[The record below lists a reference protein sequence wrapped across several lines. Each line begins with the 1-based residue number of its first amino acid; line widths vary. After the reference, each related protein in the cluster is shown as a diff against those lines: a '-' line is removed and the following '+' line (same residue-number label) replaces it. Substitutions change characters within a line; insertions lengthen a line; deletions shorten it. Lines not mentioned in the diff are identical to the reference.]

1 MTQSQ
6 QHLLAMRNPNYTMQR
21 SPVPAKKELMRSEDY
36 SRIKMVAN
44 VSGEAGSPV
53 PQSMPGGAGMSPEYY
68 SLN

>member
-21 SPVPAKKELMRSEDY
+21 NPVPAKKELMRSEDY
-36 SRIKMVAN
+36 SRIKMAAN

-53 PQSMPGGAGMSPEYY
+53 PQNMTGGAGMSPEYY